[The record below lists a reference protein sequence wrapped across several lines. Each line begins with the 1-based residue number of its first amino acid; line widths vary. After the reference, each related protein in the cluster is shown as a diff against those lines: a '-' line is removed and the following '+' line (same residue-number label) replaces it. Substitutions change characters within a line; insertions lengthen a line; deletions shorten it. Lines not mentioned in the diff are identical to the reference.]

1 MALLDDINSDVST
14 TISTQWN
21 QRKGNKVPS
30 TEDIA
35 LSGGAV
41 ELDATYLYT
50 DLAKSSQIAKTFD
63 RRIAA
68 KIFKSFH
75 TTTCRLIRAHD
86 GTVLSFDGDRI
97 LAVFHGNS
105 KNTSAAKA
113 ALKINYVVTSVIRPM
128 FEAKYDSVKNADFRI
143 SHGTGIDTGTVLIV
157 RAGARG
163 TNDLVSIGRGPNL
176 AAKLSDIRESGD
188 YRTYITASVYNMLHE
203 SAKFG
208 GDPKRDMWE
217 SRSWTFL
224 DDKISI
230 YRSNFWWKP

>member
-1 MALLDDINSDVST
+1 MALLDYINSDVSK

-30 TEDIA
+30 TNDIA

-41 ELDATYLYT
+41 ELNATYLYT
-50 DLAKSSQIAKTFD
+50 DLAKSSQIAKTLD

-68 KIFKSFH
+68 KIFKAFH
-75 TTTCRLIRAHD
+75 TTTCRLIRAH
-86 GTVLSFDGDRI
+86 GGSVLSFDGDRI
-97 LAVFHGNS
+97 LAVFHGGL
-105 KNTSAAKA
+105 KNTNAAKA
-113 ALKINYVVTSVIRPM
+113 ALKINYVVTSIIRPK

-176 AAKLSDIRESGD
+176 AAKLSEIRESEN
-188 YRTYITASVYNMLHE
+188 YRTYITASVYNMLKD

-208 GDPKRDMWE
+208 GDPNRDMWE
-217 SRSWTFL
+217 SRSLTFL
-224 DDKISI
+224 DDKLSI
-230 YRSNFWWKP
+230 YRSSFWWKP

>member
-1 MALLDDINSDVST
+1 MALLDDITSDVSN

-75 TTTCRLIRAHD
+75 TTCCRIIRAHN

-97 LAVFHGNS
+97 MAVFHGNS
-105 KNTSAAKA
+105 KNTNAAKA
-113 ALKINYVVTSVIRPM
+113 ALKINYVVTYIIRPK

-176 AAKLSDIRESGD
+176 AAKLSDIRESGE

-203 SAKFG
+203 SARLG
-208 GDPKRDMWE
+208 GDPKQDMWE
-217 SRSWTFL
+217 NRSWTFL
-224 DDKISI
+224 AEKVSI
-230 YRSNFWWKP
+230 YRSTFWWKP